1 MKIEAQHL
9 TTIMVMAILDRNHEG
24 MLKHVSRGLLKYRVL
39 VSLEYLAIKLL
50 SITKL
55 KTVTLEKPGRKQFDQ
70 VVKVW
75 CH

>member
-39 VSLEYLAIKLL
+39 VSLEYLAIKL
-50 SITKL
+50 
-55 KTVTLEKPGRKQFDQ
+55 
-70 VVKVW
+70 
-75 CH
+75 